1 MLNIY
6 LKVQKSIGCVHQA
19 IRQKHT
25 YPKEVRDKINF
36 SKVRWL

>member
-36 SKVRWL
+36 SKVPCL